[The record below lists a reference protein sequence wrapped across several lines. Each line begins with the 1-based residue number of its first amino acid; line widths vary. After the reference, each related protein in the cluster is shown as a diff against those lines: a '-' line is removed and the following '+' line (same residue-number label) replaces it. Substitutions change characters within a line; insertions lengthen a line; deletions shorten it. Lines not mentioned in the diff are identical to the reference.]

1 MWTHFSTDAF
11 QRAYEKEKNKMK
23 TINTHRTLRLT
34 LVFLGF
40 IAAQLHYNPA
50 AVKAAP
56 AETIVI
62 KIATLAPSGSPYHEI
77 MQDMAAGWRQQ
88 SDDRVQLKIYPG
100 GVAGDEVD
108 ILRKIRI
115 GQLHAAA
122 LSISGLSRAL
132 PEISV
137 LSTPMIYKTRESL
150 LKVQDALASQIEER
164 MEREGFVVLCWGIAG
179 WVRFFVPEAEPSI
192 AALKKARMHVFAGDD
207 QIMELWK
214 TMGFNAI
221 ALPGTDVLP
230 GLQSGMVNAFFTTPV
245 MAYASQWFAFTP
257 CMIDMPWAPMLGA
270 IVISK
275 SAWEKLPNQMRPE
288 LKAIAEE
295 KSLRLDQ
302 EMQRLESQ
310 AISEMQKRGL
320 TVAKP
325 DAQQLEQWQSLTKI
339 AYPQFISKNSIPEEW
354 FKTALAIAE
363 KQ

>member
-1 MWTHFSTDAF
+1 MPKLALIGLGLIAVPMAF
-11 QRAYEKEKNKMK
+11 
-23 TINTHRTLRLT
+23 TP
-34 LVFLGF
+34 V
-40 IAAQLHYNPA
+40 AAETP
-50 AVKAAP
+50 P
-56 AETIVI
+56 TPTIVI

-77 MQDMAAGWRQQ
+77 MQEMAAGWREQ
-88 SDDRVQLKIYPG
+88 SDGRVELRIYPG

-115 GQLHAAA
+115 GQLDAGA
-122 LSISGLSRAL
+122 LSLSGLSRTL

-137 LSTPMIYKTRESL
+137 LGTPMIFKTRDDL
-150 LKVQDALASQIEER
+150 MQVQDALDSKIEER
-164 MEREGFVVLCWGIAG
+164 MEEKGFVVLSWAIAG

-192 AALKKARMHVFAGDD
+192 AGLKKARMHVFAGDD

-257 CMIDMPWAPMLGA
+257 YMIDMPWAPMMGA
-270 IVISK
+270 IVVSK
-275 SAWEKLPNQMRPE
+275 RGWEKVPEALRPKM
-288 LKAIAEE
+288 KAIAAE

-302 EMQRLESQ
+302 EMQRLESE

-320 TVAKP
+320 TLIKP
-325 DAQQLEQWQSLTKI
+325 DAQQLEQWHSLTKV
-339 AYPQFISKNSIPEEW
+339 AHPQFKSKNNIPDEW
-354 FKTALAIAE
+354 FETAISITR
-363 KQ
+363 KKGP